1 MTDKINLDEITQ
13 EMIEAARIQK
23 KTTTEFA
30 SEMRAAIEKVVDGSE
45 PFMRIPLAFIESH
58 IDNPSKMT
66 ASYIRTTLNRVP
78 SVKALGN
85 VSVKREEADGADYYK
100 VTINRSPKRKVITN
114 DDLPA
119 LQARAVNKKLQ
130 ALTDYMPNVTDLEGE
145 QLQGAII
152 GIQRFQV
159 MIKSMMEAE

>member
-1 MTDKINLDEITQ
+1 MSELKSTI
-13 EMIEAARIQK
+13 
-23 KTTTEFA
+23 EFA
-30 SEMRAAIEKVVDGSE
+30 ADMRAAIEKVADGSE
-45 PFMRIPLAFIESH
+45 PFMRIPLAFIENAIAEPKKISQ
-58 IDNPSKMT
+58 
-66 ASYIRTTLNRVP
+66 SYIRTTLNRVP
-78 SVKALGN
+78 CVKAVGKISVKL
-85 VSVKREEADGADYYK
+85 EENDGAMFYK
-100 VTINRSPKRKVITN
+100 VTINRDAKRKVITN

-119 LQARAVNKKLQ
+119 IQARAVNKALQ